1 MSTKTLQ
8 SIVCKPAHDERLYL
22 NDETSLDRTYMV
34 EGIAFNGGGERI
46 ERVELSLDGGKTWK
60 YCFRRFVDEPLR

>member
-1 MSTKTLQ
+1 M
-8 SIVCKPAHDERLYL
+8 